1 METPGTFQRERA
13 SEHIQ
18 APGFNLVLV
27 PQALAPLYGTHPS
40 GPFGAPASQ
49 MPPLKSVNT
58 EVGTRIGDLPGGKQE
73 RLELWVC
80 GLWNHDWWRQG
91 DRIPLD
97 LSVGMCP
104 GSEGW
109 LSVGAG
115 GGGPPCRNT
124 SAREEGWEVGEGGW
138 VRSQ

>member
-58 EVGTRIGDLPGGKQE
+58 EAGTRIGDLPGGKKAGKAGT
-73 RLELWVC
+73 L
-80 GLWNHDWWRQG
+80 
-91 DRIPLD
+91 
-97 LSVGMCP
+97 GMWP
-104 GSEGW
+104 VE
-109 LSVGAG
+109 
-115 GGGPPCRNT
+115 P
-124 SAREEGWEVGEGGW
+124 
-138 VRSQ
+138 